1 MWDLPMNAGNI
12 EVEAEN
18 ECRRSFARP
27 LRALIASVAALLVS
41 NAAFAATPEHVEGP
55 KLEWSMSWW
64 GKPRPITAGSEF
76 LARQIWKRTG
86 GAWTIKIHYGAR
98 LAKADEN
105 LDRLASGNFE
115 AGAFCNFFHP
125 NKNPALM
132 ALSMPFLPLDT
143 WETNRKVRD
152 AAYADPAIVSE
163 FARQKVKLYVS
174 TYLPPFEFMGT
185 GTAPLQIGDWER
197 HTVRAGGALARA
209 MMVLDAKVSD
219 VGSHDMLD
227 GLKNGTITAVSL
239 PHTYGHAAY
248 GIHNLAGWFT
258 ANLAAGSFDCPL
270 AFSAG
275 AYDTL
280 PRQYKRLLET
290 LRPAVAEIQLEAY
303 RQADVANL
311 QSFRSRLTEVRYGRE
326 QLLDYRRIAGRPVI
340 DEWIETN
347 RRRFNAR
354 RLIETLFEA
363 AGEKYE

>member
-1 MWDLPMNAGNI
+1 MNSAEI
-12 EVEAEN
+12 ELQAAN
-18 ECRRSFARP
+18 KMPGWFPGPR
-27 LRALIASVAALLVS
+27 RALIGSLAALVVS
-41 NAAFAATPEHVEGP
+41 NAAFAETPEQVKGP
-55 KLEWSMSWW
+55 KLDWSMSWW

-105 LDRLASGNFE
+105 LDRLATGKFE

-125 NKNPALM
+125 KKNPALM

-143 WETNRKVRD
+143 WESNRKVRD
-152 AAYADPAIVSE
+152 AAYADPAIIRE
-163 FARQKVKLYVS
+163 FARQNVKLYVS

-185 GTAPLQIGDWER
+185 GPAPLQIGDWER

-209 MMVLDAKVSD
+209 MMVLDSKVLD
-219 VGSHDMLD
+219 AAPHDMLD
-227 GLKNGTITAVSL
+227 GLKGGTITAVSL
-239 PHTYGHAAY
+239 PHTYGHAAF

-258 ANLAAGSFDCPL
+258 SNLAAGSFDCPL
-270 AFSAG
+270 AFSAR
-275 AYDTL
+275 AYDRL

-290 LRPAVAEIQLEAY
+290 LRPAVAKVQLDAY

-311 QSFRSRLTEVRYGRE
+311 QKFRSRLTEVRYGRE

-340 DEWIETN
+340 DEWIKTN
-347 RRRFNAR
+347 SRRFNAR